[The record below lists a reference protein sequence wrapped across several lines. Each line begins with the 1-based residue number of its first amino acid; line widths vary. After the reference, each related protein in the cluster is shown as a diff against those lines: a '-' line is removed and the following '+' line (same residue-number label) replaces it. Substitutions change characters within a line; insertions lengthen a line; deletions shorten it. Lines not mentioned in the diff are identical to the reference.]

1 MSAFPLADN
10 ANPMAQL
17 FTSAILIFTALAIEG
32 ADSAIEVTNMKI
44 KFELK
49 RAFIDFVESK

>member
-1 MSAFPLADN
+1 
-10 ANPMAQL
+10 MAQL
-17 FTSAILIFTALAIEG
+17 FTSAILIFIALAIEG

-49 RAFIDFVESK
+49 KGFYRFCRIKIEQRISIPALL